1 MVNSKDRVGLIH
13 KLIDHLIDG
22 GYFRNCVN
30 CAEWKEKENICGLY
44 NRLPPPNVIVTGCLH
59 HSDII
64 PF

>member
-13 KLIDHLIDG
+13 KLMDYLIDG

-30 CAEWKEKENICGLY
+30 CSEWKEKEKICGKF
-44 NRLPPPNVIVTGCLH
+44 NILPPPDVIVTGCLH